1 LLKFIV
7 AMLGAIAMST
17 AAQAAEPYP
26 SRPIKLVVPFAAGA
40 QADAVAR
47 LIAERLGPGL
57 GQSVVVENVGG
68 AGGLIAASAVGR
80 APPDGYTLF
89 IANQSTFAIVPF
101 LQKKPQIDFT
111 PVSMASSF
119 SLVLVTKAGGAF
131 KNFAELGRAAKSN
144 PAGLTIA
151 SPGYGT
157 IPHLVGELLKT
168 EAGMHLTHVSYKG
181 SAPAMV
187 DLLGG
192 QVDLLFDA
200 PGALMAQIEAG
211 KLQPLVV
218 TSTARM
224 PRLPNVPTMT
234 EVGLPKL
241 SFRSWSAVVAPPGT
255 PPEIVSKLNAEL
267 VKVLHSPE
275 VTGRFRDW
283 GFDATTSTPEQLGT
297 AIREDSKTWSQFLKD
312 HNITIE

>member
-1 LLKFIV
+1 MLKFFI
-7 AMLGAIAMST
+7 AWLGAMALST
-17 AAQAAEPYP
+17 AGLAAEPYP
-26 SRPIKLVVPFAAGA
+26 TRPIKLVVPFAAGA

-57 GQSVVVENVGG
+57 GQPVVVENVAG

-101 LQKKPQIDFT
+101 LQKKPQIDFA
-111 PVSMASSF
+111 PVTMASSF
-119 SLVLVTKAGGAF
+119 SLVLVTKAGGPF
-131 KNFAELGRAAKSN
+131 KNFAELTRAAKSN

-168 EAGMHLTHVSYKG
+168 EAGMHLTHVAYKG

-200 PGALMAQIEAG
+200 PGALVAQIEAG

-224 PRLPNVPTMT
+224 PRLPDVPTMT

-255 PPEIVSKLNAEL
+255 PPEIVAKLNTEL
-267 VKVLHSPE
+267 VKVLQSPE
-275 VTGRFRDW
+275 IVNRFRDW

-297 AIREDSKTWSQFLKD
+297 AIREDSRTWSQFLKD
-312 HNITIE
+312 HNITVE